1 MNDQTPQDVPT
12 YSEQRRDWIRS
23 RRERRNQT
31 RLARLRRQFLR
42 YFLLSVLLVIG
53 VSTFVYVSWAP
64 MDFQRDVVVHGN
76 QVVTREHLRTVM
88 APYLGTPLYR
98 LNPQPI
104 EQSIKSLE
112 AVRFAFVR
120 RYLLPRP
127 HLVVEILE
135 EYPWASFATNPES
148 PTEAVIAQ
156 TGKLIPVSK
165 FPLIVQPELR
175 IFGQRNL
182 QLNTESV
189 TQWST
194 WASFIAAQTGQKV
207 DFFDLRQSTDVKA
220 QSGDLYLRL
229 GTANGTL
236 TKRIGRLSSV
246 IPELGPVRDKL
257 DYIDLTIDNNI
268 PLKICCHSHNKLERM
283 HPMPTSAL
291 GEQPEV
297 QAPEQKPQETSVRP
311 VSPTL

>member
-1 MNDQTPQDVPT
+1 MDELDNYVPT
-12 YSEQRRDWIRS
+12 YAEQRRDWMRS

-42 YFLLSVLLVIG
+42 YFLLLTLLIIG
-53 VSTFVYVSWAP
+53 ISGFVYVSWAP
-64 MDFQRDVVVHGN
+64 IDFKRDVVVHGN
-76 QVVTREHLRTVM
+76 QVVTRDHLEAVM

-135 EYPWASFATNPES
+135 EYPWASFATSPET
-148 PTEAVIAQ
+148 PIEAVIAQ
-156 TGKLIPVSK
+156 TGKLIPVAK

-175 IFGQRNL
+175 VFGQRDL
-182 QLNTESV
+182 KLNTESV
-189 TQWST
+189 TQW
-194 WASFIAAQTGQKV
+194 ASWGSYIAAQTGEKV
-207 DFFDLRQSTDVKA
+207 EFFDLRQSADVRA

-229 GTANGTL
+229 GTANNTL
-236 TKRIGRLSSV
+236 TKRLGRLSSV

-257 DYIDLTIDNNI
+257 EYIDLTIDNNI
-268 PLKICCHSHNKLERM
+268 PLKICCHGHNHLERM
-283 HPMPTSAL
+283 HPMPSSAL
-291 GEQPEV
+291 GEQAEP
-297 QAPEQKPQETSVRP
+297 KPTETSAKP
-311 VSPTL
+311 TSPTL

>member
-1 MNDQTPQDVPT
+1 MSDDNYIPT
-12 YSEQRRDWIRS
+12 YTEQRRDWIRS

-31 RLARLRRQFLR
+31 RLARLRRQVLR
-42 YFLLSVLLVIG
+42 YFLLSLLLAVG
-53 VSTFVYVSWAP
+53 VSAFLYISWAP
-64 MDFQRDVVVHGN
+64 VDFKRDVVVHGN
-76 QVVTREHLRTVM
+76 QVVTREHLQSVM

-135 EYPWASFATNPES
+135 EYPWASFAPSPEA
-148 PTEAVIAQ
+148 PIEAVIAQ
-156 TGKLIPVSK
+156 TGKLIPVAK

-175 IFGQRNL
+175 VFGPRNIS
-182 QLNTESV
+182 LNSESV
-189 TQWST
+189 TQWAT
-194 WASFIAAQTGQKV
+194 WGSFIAAQTGEKV
-207 DFFDLRQSTDVKA
+207 EFFDLRHANDVHA

-229 GTANGTL
+229 GQANNTL
-236 TKRIGRLSSV
+236 TKRLGRLSSV

-257 DYIDLTIDNNI
+257 EYIDLTIDNNI
-268 PLKICCHSHNKLERM
+268 PLKICCHGHNHLERM
-283 HPMPTSAL
+283 HPMPSSAL
-291 GEQPEV
+291 EEKQCEN
-297 QAPEQKPQETSVRP
+297 KPQEAATP